1 MITRFG
7 SRAGPLDN
15 PPSTVLRGHGLRRS
29 VRSAPVVWRLIYGSP
44 ALAVTGTN
52 PDVAAIDQIRLIA
65 NKTAVPIIIRG
76 LWLRVGPS
84 LGNAF

>member
-1 MITRFG
+1 M
-7 SRAGPLDN
+7 
-15 PPSTVLRGHGLRRS
+15 
-29 VRSAPVVWRLIYGSP
+29 VWRLIYGSP
-44 ALAVTGTN
+44 ALAVTGIN
-52 PDVAAIDQIRLIA
+52 PDIAAIDQIKLIA